1 MVNVGGPYLDYPG
14 CIDAGRSEN
23 STQPMHLWV
32 HCHWLILL
40 EVPTPR
46 STRRS
51 RIESLFSVM
60 NHKKSKRRANLFQ
73 ESITAAL
80 QARDLKPV
88 INKKEYAAFQDSLE
102 LKECSEAY
110 LSWDE

>member
-1 MVNVGGPYLDYPG
+1 
-14 CIDAGRSEN
+14 
-23 STQPMHLWV
+23 
-32 HCHWLILL
+32 
-40 EVPTPR
+40 
-46 STRRS
+46 
-51 RIESLFSVM
+51 M
-60 NHKKSKRRANLFQ
+60 NHKKSKRRSNLFQ